1 MLSNKSIIFL
11 LPTLFML
18 VKTANIITVYP
29 VDNNIVQ
36 TCLKNVYQFE
46 FKVRFSEK
54 LDKIIPFEIIIPY
67 PNRIPFKCILDG
79 PNSKFSCF
87 HSFANYVWS
96 LSANSKIELP
106 YSFPNLEG
114 IRWDYDSFLRRIY
127 RSLWTI
133 QSNCG
138 LEFEIMNRDGSVM
151 NQISEEIKQMNEK
164 NEIIADVDEILDGKC
179 HSSQYDYT
187 FNMKMKLNSG
197 EFIEELKTT
206 KNLNKTMK
214 ISFLQ
219 DIYTPVL
226 IGNKRKKGITSFRKD
241 YEYKY
246 AKCKSQTDITQDN
259 FDKKDGFIFECHL
272 SVSRNI
278 RFQGPLQIKPFID
291 HVYVSKTDKDG
302 KTITKMI
309 SFEFDIITSTKI
321 EEEDEEEE
329 REEVK
334 EEKEDK
340 DKTNSNL
347 SDQVIEKKVSNLRR
361 LDFGQVEPNFLILDS
376 NLDVFICPDKP
387 VLTIKNYQDGIGFGG
402 LNTSGSKY
410 LFLLFGFLS
419 NGYEFIDDTLTLMDM
434 TKEEIKFNLRVTD
447 NLEGPD
453 DKKKIVKCSIPTG
466 TSINKNEL
474 IEVKCIGTRKNLE
487 NNHTDLILNWNLEE
501 NNLIDNLLINWPTDY
516 KSNKKHIFYYN
527 IQGLSLKKNDYG
539 CFENKYYFYLYVY
552 DLKAEPKISFNLPL
566 IYPKHTKAECKLYNS
581 VTFKCSIDLRL
592 KKISKGRK
600 IIISTERKF
609 LFNKEQNIVLYY
621 INNNTNSSDLDFSLP
636 IGEDCGDI
644 MIVGALK
651 DVGYSYLQVIIII
664 ISCIVGLI
672 ICVSAIGFCVI
683 YEITHRNRKGPYY
696 KYTEEKQIPN
706 TSVTQVKKPTQ

>member
-36 TCLKNVYQFE
+36 TCLKNVYRFE

-127 RSLWTI
+127 RSIWTI

-138 LEFEIMNRDGSVM
+138 LEFEIKNRDGSVM
-151 NQISEEIKQMNEK
+151 NQISEEIKQMKEK

-197 EFIEELKTT
+197 ELIEELKTT

-566 IYPKHTKAECKLYNS
+566 IYPKYTKAECKLYNS

-672 ICVSAIGFCVI
+672 VCVSAIGFCVI

-706 TSVTQVKKPTQ
+706 TSATQVKTPTQ

>member
-138 LEFEIMNRDGSVM
+138 LEFEIKNRDGSVM
-151 NQISEEIKQMNEK
+151 NQISEEIKQMKEK

-197 EFIEELKTT
+197 ELIEELKTT

-566 IYPKHTKAECKLYNS
+566 IYPKYTKAECKLYNS

-706 TSVTQVKKPTQ
+706 TSATQVKTPTQ